1 MKKVKK
7 ANKIKEEKFKS
18 EDQESII
25 RFIKIL
31 IGVIICV
38 VLIYFITRAFVKKDL
53 TDTKE
58 ETPVTEIS
66 YSKMV
71 FGTMLNRPYDEYYV
85 FAYSSEDTKAYY
97 YSVLGESYMNEED
110 SLYIYYVDLEDSMN
124 SKYVSTDGTTNPKA
138 TKVEDLRVG
147 DLTLIKVKN
156 GKINKYLENLKDI
169 KNELGIK

>member
-1 MKKVKK
+1 MKKKHIV
-7 ANKIKEEKFKS
+7 NKIKEEKVKS
-18 EDQESII
+18 EDQESIA

-31 IGVIICV
+31 IGVVICV
-38 VLIYFITRAFVKKDL
+38 IVVYFITNVFVKKDS
-53 TDTKE
+53 TDMNE

-71 FGTMLNRPYDEYYV
+71 FGTMLNRPYKEYYV

-97 YSVLGESYMNEED
+97 YSVLGESYMNNED

-124 SKYVSTDGTTNPKA
+124 SDYVSKDGTTNPEAK
-138 TKVEDLRVG
+138 TVEDLKVG

-156 GKINKYLENLKDI
+156 GKISKYLENLEDI
-169 KNELGIK
+169 KKELGIK